1 MIDSYIDMNLVI
13 KRMENSTYPR

>member
-13 KRMENSTYPR
+13 KRMENSTYSR